1 MTYMG
6 YARNSAYSLNT
17 QLGIPSGPPAFTGLR
32 RRVLYRRPPLLQL
45 EILEVGPFLTDVLGY
60 LQLAGIPQEAPVG
73 RG

>member
-1 MTYMG
+1 MTDMG

-17 QLGIPSGPPAFTGLR
+17 QLGIPSGPPAFAGLR
-32 RRVLYRRPPLLQL
+32 RESLVYRRPPLLQL
-45 EILEVGPFLTDVLGY
+45 EILEVLGY